1 MAMGNRF
8 GIVHKVHNLDRQE
21 DTEALIRRVRPV
33 PVGEPIEIDF
43 SRSGAMFPNGV
54 VPFAAA
60 IDYYRRAGHKIEG
73 SGLPPNVTKTHVL
86 SPMQVPAYVRYET
99 ALTHNVW
106 QYRDESEAQKLANHY
121 IDALVDQVRCEAGV
135 VDALNWCLY
144 EVMDNVFQHSHAES
158 GFVMMQVHKHKRLCA
173 ITVSDT
179 GIGIQK
185 SLVMSAPDGRVD
197 KARLRDAH
205 EAIDQ
210 AVRQGV
216 TSKGK
221 QNQGNGLF
229 GLQRAVALNGGDLRI
244 VSGRGR
250 WTNGAE
256 GSNSELDRPVLDPE
270 MHHSTTVDWQ
280 LDCSAPVKIEEAL
293 GTTVSSGDFL
303 ESIETPEGHLR
314 VAVLDLEDS
323 LGSRVKGEQV
333 RTRMLNYL
341 AADTRYLVLD
351 FAGVGVV
358 SSSFA
363 DEVLGKLALE
373 LGELEYRRR
382 VFVDSASPTNR
393 SLIERAIS
401 MRLGLIT

>member
-1 MAMGNRF
+1 
-8 GIVHKVHNLDRQE
+8 
-21 DTEALIRRVRPV
+21 
-33 PVGEPIEIDF
+33 
-43 SRSGAMFPNGV
+43 MFPNGV

-60 IDYYRRAGHKIEG
+60 VDFYRTAGHKIAG
-73 SGLPPNVTKTHVL
+73 SGLPANVSKTHVMA
-86 SPMQVPAYVRYET
+86 PMQVPDYVRYET

-144 EVMDNVFQHSHAES
+144 EVMDNVFQHSRAES

-185 SLVMSAPDGRVD
+185 SLVMSAPDGQVD
-197 KARLRDAH
+197 KSRLRDAH
-205 EAIDQ
+205 EAIEQ

-221 QNQGNGLF
+221 LNQGNGLF

-250 WTNGAE
+250 WTNGSD
-256 GSNSELDRPVLDPE
+256 GSSSQLDRPVLDPD
-270 MHHSTTVDWQ
+270 MHQSTTVDWQ

-323 LGSRVKGEQV
+323 LGSRVKGEEV

-401 MRLGLIT
+401 MRLGLIA